1 MTFFIIAFFISAVIF
16 LILTAR
22 VRPAYTSALAFL
34 IFLVSF
40 FPFIWGVAISFFNFF
55 PPTMNFAGL
64 KNFSV
69 VIADPGLALSVKITA
84 IWALLV
90 VILQLIVSY
99 TLALTL
105 LSLKRFSKIFY
116 MIILIPWA
124 IPTYISVISWTALV
138 EGYGGDSILSRLL
151 GMNFDLSS
159 NIPAAFL
166 WTAFIGAWLGVPLM
180 TLVIVSA
187 MQTVTP
193 QLKALAKL
201 DGMDPIE
208 NALNLYIPY
217 TFPVVFPYIFITFL
231 RSFKEFTTI
240 FLMTNGGPAIT
251 SGFGTRSIVGATT
264 LLGVFVYNK
273 FTSLRNYG
281 LIGAYSA
288 VVGLIMIALVL
299 IGWNYRTP
307 RRKNRII
314 AYTLGVHALFDLF
327 GIGDPLVFAIIP
339 MVFYTASLMLYLRR
353 SMAFKKVFGIGAAVD
368 GIYMFT
374 GMMLHG
380 IDAVSLSSVISMIAA
395 MTLIFKGKIHISMF
409 KVPDLSWKIV
419 KIFLISLW
427 CVIVILPIWNV
438 IVMGLSKENVVP
450 IKNPLPHGF
459 TLSNFADLFQNY
471 GLMSA
476 IKNSLI
482 ISSFAVFISFITI
495 FPATWA
501 AAVSRKAV
509 RLGNAIVFASF
520 FVGMHTLIPLVMTF
534 RFFNLANTLEGVS
547 IASVSHSAVIA
558 YFLLYPFLAH
568 LPKNLDEAAKI
579 DGASGLIRMICIY
592 LPLAL
597 PSLAAVGVFVFID
610 AWNSFILPLV
620 LLNSQRLYPVS
631 MMLYNLIGQYGTSYS
646 HWNIF
651 GAGAILNVIIIGVVF
666 YTVRKHIMS
675 GVIAKGGTG
684 D

>member
-105 LSLKRFSKIFY
+105 LSLKRFSKTFY

-217 TFPVVFPYIFITFL
+217 TFP
-231 RSFKEFTTI
+231 
-240 FLMTNGGPAIT
+240 
-251 SGFGTRSIVGATT
+251 
-264 LLGVFVYNK
+264 
-273 FTSLRNYG
+273 
-281 LIGAYSA
+281 
-288 VVGLIMIALVL
+288 
-299 IGWNYRTP
+299 
-307 RRKNRII
+307 
-314 AYTLGVHALFDLF
+314 
-327 GIGDPLVFAIIP
+327 
-339 MVFYTASLMLYLRR
+339 
-353 SMAFKKVFGIGAAVD
+353 
-368 GIYMFT
+368 
-374 GMMLHG
+374 
-380 IDAVSLSSVISMIAA
+380 
-395 MTLIFKGKIHISMF
+395 
-409 KVPDLSWKIV
+409 
-419 KIFLISLW
+419 
-427 CVIVILPIWNV
+427 
-438 IVMGLSKENVVP
+438 
-450 IKNPLPHGF
+450 
-459 TLSNFADLFQNY
+459 
-471 GLMSA
+471 
-476 IKNSLI
+476 
-482 ISSFAVFISFITI
+482 
-495 FPATWA
+495 
-501 AAVSRKAV
+501 
-509 RLGNAIVFASF
+509 
-520 FVGMHTLIPLVMTF
+520 
-534 RFFNLANTLEGVS
+534 
-547 IASVSHSAVIA
+547 
-558 YFLLYPFLAH
+558 
-568 LPKNLDEAAKI
+568 
-579 DGASGLIRMICIY
+579 
-592 LPLAL
+592 
-597 PSLAAVGVFVFID
+597 
-610 AWNSFILPLV
+610 
-620 LLNSQRLYPVS
+620 
-631 MMLYNLIGQYGTSYS
+631 
-646 HWNIF
+646 
-651 GAGAILNVIIIGVVF
+651 
-666 YTVRKHIMS
+666 
-675 GVIAKGGTG
+675 
-684 D
+684 